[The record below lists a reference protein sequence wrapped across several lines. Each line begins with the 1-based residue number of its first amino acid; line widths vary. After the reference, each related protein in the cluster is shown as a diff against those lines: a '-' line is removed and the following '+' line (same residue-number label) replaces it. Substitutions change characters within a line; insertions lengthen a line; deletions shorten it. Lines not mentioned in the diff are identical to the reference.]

1 MTPFTTL
8 SAVAAPL
15 MRANVD
21 TDLII
26 PIDRM
31 VGNAIRGTLGPWCF
45 RALRYLPDGSE
56 NPDFVLNR
64 PPYRD
69 SQILITGSNFGCGSS
84 REAAV
89 WALQEM
95 GIRAIV
101 GSSFGDIFRNNCFQ
115 NGLLPVVLDPEVVQS
130 LADEVEASQGAGRV
144 TVDLAAGLVVSP
156 SGVRHPFTIE
166 PRRRTALLEGLD
178 EIGLTLRREREIADF
193 QTRDR
198 VRRPWIHFAGTNA

>member
-1 MTPFTTL
+1 MTPFTSL
-8 SAVAAPL
+8 SAVAAPI

-31 VGNAIRGTLGPWCF
+31 VGNSVRGTLGRWCF
-45 RALRYLPDGSE
+45 RALRYGPDGSE
-56 NPDFVLNR
+56 NPDFILNR

-69 SQILITGSNFGCGSS
+69 AQILITGPNFGCGSS

-95 GIRAIV
+95 GIRAVV

-115 NGLLPVVLDPEVVQS
+115 NGVLPVVLDPATVQS

-156 SGVRHPFTIE
+156 SGARHAFEIE

-178 EIGLTLRREREIADF
+178 EIGLTLRREPEIAGF
-193 QTRDR
+193 QARDR
-198 VRRPWIHFAGTNA
+198 ARRPWIHFAGAGE